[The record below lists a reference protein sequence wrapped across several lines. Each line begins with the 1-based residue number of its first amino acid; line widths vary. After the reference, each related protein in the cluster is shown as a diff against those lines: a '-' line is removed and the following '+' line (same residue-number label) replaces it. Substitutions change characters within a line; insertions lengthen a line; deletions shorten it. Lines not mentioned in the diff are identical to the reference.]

1 MFVDFLN
8 HYLLS
13 VCSLESTCL
22 FVCLIVVCSC
32 IFLKFDV
39 AFVTFLNAGVARAV
53 HGLLNKKSIRFPKR
67 YIFEEH
73 P

>member
-1 MFVDFLN
+1 MFITLFI
-8 HYLLS
+8 
-13 VCSLESTCL
+13 VCLFFREYL
-22 FVCLIVVCSC
+22 FVCLS
-32 IFLKFDV
+32 IFFKFDL

-53 HGLLNKKSIRFPKR
+53 HGLLNKKSIRFQKR